1 MDASVP
7 QQSGVDKRLF
17 DTAFAIPRPCEVI
30 RPLPKAARC
39 ALAEEDFEA
48 P

>member
-1 MDASVP
+1 VDASVP
-7 QQSGVDKRLF
+7 QQSGVDTRLF
-17 DTAFAIPRPCEVI
+17 DTALAIPRLREVI
-30 RPLPKAARC
+30 RPFPKAALC

>member
-17 DTAFAIPRPCEVI
+17 DTAFARPRLREVI
-30 RPLPKAARC
+30 RPFPKATVC
-39 ALAEEDFEA
+39 AG
-48 P
+48 

>member
-17 DTAFAIPRPCEVI
+17 DMAFARPRLREVI
-30 RPLPKAARC
+30 RPFPKAARC